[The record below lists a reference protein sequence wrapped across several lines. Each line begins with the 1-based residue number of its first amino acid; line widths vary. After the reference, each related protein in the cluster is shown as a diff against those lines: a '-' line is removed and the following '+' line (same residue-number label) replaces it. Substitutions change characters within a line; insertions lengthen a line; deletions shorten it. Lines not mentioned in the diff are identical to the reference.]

1 MTAPDPNIARN
12 APSTTL
18 LQSDSPDVLSDERL
32 HAPVDGYQLQGD
44 TLAELVDDTT
54 LLVFLRHFG

>member
-1 MTAPDPNIARN
+1 MTPRELNIARN
-12 APSTTL
+12 APPVS
-18 LQSDSPDVLSDERL
+18 LQSDSPTVLTDERL
-32 HAPVDGYQLQGD
+32 HAPVAGHQLRGD